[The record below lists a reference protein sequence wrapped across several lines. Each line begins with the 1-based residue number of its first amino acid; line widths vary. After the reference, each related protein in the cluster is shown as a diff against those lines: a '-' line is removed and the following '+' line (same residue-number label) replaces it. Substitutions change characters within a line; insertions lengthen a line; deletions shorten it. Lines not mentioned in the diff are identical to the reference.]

1 MPAGRKYRGISCAT
15 VTRNVS
21 DSCAENSVSVQRF
34 HRMGR
39 RNKAHSGA
47 ESHISHHRTVKRA
60 TRNALYRALK
70 STVSGCD
77 MLHIA
82 CRYVAYHRL
91 IQCISHD
98 TCRSV
103 AFPVFQNE
111 QPARIFPSVKM
122 LPHTFIQRHSDI
134 RHTSRAAPGQA
145 PYGRHEKQKSR
156 LHSRLSI
163 DYTITLCIF
172 NYKLSLAPVMQV
184 TPLSRIRL
192 QS

>member
-1 MPAGRKYRGISCAT
+1 MCLHSDFSYVVIAALRADNMPTGRKYRGISCAA
-15 VTRNVS
+15 VTHNVS
-21 DSCAENSVSVQRF
+21 GSCAENSVSVQRF

-98 TCRSV
+98 TGRSV
-103 AFPVFQNE
+103 AVPVFQNE

-122 LPHTFIQRHSDI
+122 LPYTFIQRHSDI
-134 RHTSRAAPGQA
+134 RHTSRAAPDK
-145 PYGRHEKQKSR
+145 RHTGGTKNKKA
-156 LHSRLSI
+156 
-163 DYTITLCIF
+163 DFTAGF
-172 NYKLSLAPVMQV
+172 P
-184 TPLSRIRL
+184 
-192 QS
+192 